1 MLEERSQQ
9 VLIRLDA
16 PDRPGDRLPQMQ
28 SVVGDEVRQVRVLG
42 VVPDLFVR
50 VELRGVGGQPFDADS
65 PTEAFLKPSSS
76 RSMHGPAIHDQ
87 DHRSAEPLQQGGDKG
102 FKIVRDDV
110 VIEDVEVEP
119 QPFAPWRDCNRRND
133 RQSVMPIPTIQHGS
147 FSTRSPG
154 TPHRRLQHKARFV
167 EADHRPTATSSFF
180 LCEASPLFATV
191 RWRRRHAPVRVA
203 PASGNSSRAVAA
215 NAKRPI
221 DRNGR
226 RTSSRSIAQF
236 AAGSTTRSPNHV
248 CAAPAANNSA
258 TARTVCRSAWKGR
271 RGRAW
276 RPAPDCLLWRAPTS
290 TARPHLESPPVFG
303 RLRLACTLPSGV
315 RLLASDAPEAV
326 RNFHVCSCSK
336 LFADIT
342 TLVKTQ

>member
-16 PDRPGDRLPQMQ
+16 ADRPGDRLPQMQ
-28 SVVGDEVRQVRVLG
+28 GVVGDEVCQVRVLG

-50 VELRGVGGQPFDADS
+50 VELGGVGGQPFDADS

-87 DHRSAEPLQQGGDKG
+87 DNRSAEPLQQGGDKG

-110 VIEDVEVEP
+110 VVEDVKVET

-133 RQSVMPIPTIQHGS
+133 RQPVMPISTIQHGS
-147 FSTRSPG
+147 FSTRSPS
-154 TPHRRLQHKARFV
+154 TPHRRLQHEARFV
-167 EADHRPTATSSFF
+167 EADHRPTATSGFF
-180 LCEASPLFATV
+180 LCEASPLFATA
-191 RWRRRHAPVRVA
+191 RRRRRRAPVRVA

-236 AAGSTTRSPNHV
+236 AAASTTRSPNHV
-248 CAAPAANNSA
+248 CAALAANNSA
-258 TARTVCRSAWKGR
+258 TARTVCRSPGR
-271 RGRAW
+271 SAGGGLGDQRLVPSLGVR
-276 RPAPDCLLWRAPTS
+276 RLPLRDRTLSHPQFLGDFGLRVPFLQECDCLQATLLKPFGTS
-290 TARPHLESPPVFG
+290 MSAH
-303 RLRLACTLPSGV
+303 A
-315 RLLASDAPEAV
+315 A
-326 RNFHVCSCSK
+326 SCSQI
-336 LFADIT
+336 LS
-342 TLVKTQ
+342 L